1 MEIKEAFDLFDAE
14 ERGYIEPKELKDAM
28 ASLGLD
34 ERSKII
40 YEMIS
45 NIDDE
50 TDRLDFREFLDLMTA
65 RMSEKDSKED
75 IKKVFRLFDEDS
87 KGYINITNLK
97 RVAKDLG
104 ENMDDIELQEMVER
118 ADADGDGIAD
128 FRRRV
133 FPALSLLVYPL
144 WSAQDQRTRS
154 AKLQKPISQTP
165 AMQRTRSWPARSTPS
180 IACTP
185 RILPTSDRSPNS
197 S

>member
-1 MEIKEAFDLFDAE
+1 MSKKFDSKNFNPKQYERPGLTEDEIMEIKEAFDLFDAE

-87 KGYINITNLK
+87 KGYINISNLK

-104 ENMDDIELQEMVER
+104 ENMDDIELQEMIER
-118 ADADGDGIAD
+118 ADADGDGRVTFED
-128 FRRRV
+128 FYNIMTKKT
-133 FPALSLLVYPL
+133 F
-144 WSAQDQRTRS
+144 
-154 AKLQKPISQTP
+154 I
-165 AMQRTRSWPARSTPS
+165 
-180 IACTP
+180 
-185 RILPTSDRSPNS
+185 
-197 S
+197 